1 MAWRLC
7 NLAFGAI
14 DKYKVCLSSSEGL
27 ARVLLRLD
35 GRDAL
40 DGRELGNE
48 LLLRCIVLRFPR
60 VVVGAGLV
68 YDDFLRSG
76 AWVSLYVVQGRGR
89 VTKSWQPPHITRV
102 TSAFGRALSVG
113 RYDWSSSS
121 AAFSE
126 AESAGPPDASAAYL
140 QRHSRATLS
149 KVMLQPARPTFYKI

>member
-1 MAWRLC
+1 MTD
-7 NLAFGAI
+7 I
-14 DKYKVCLSSSEGL
+14 VKYKVLAVSKGL

-40 DGRELGNE
+40 DGRELGDE
-48 LLLRCIVLRFPR
+48 LLLRRVVGGLPG

-121 AAFSE
+121 AALSD

-149 KVMLQPARPTFYKI
+149 KVMLQPARPTFYK